1 MADLGCN
8 NLCCSQPAIRR
19 VRSVSAWL
27 RDRPP
32 ARRYGRASRSPCG
45 QGENS
50 SRSDDAGRLAARA
63 GLTDA
68 AVRPVSAAHHAAA
81 LAARHAAVPAAQRDA
96 ARPAA
101 AEPAPS
107 AALAPVPEQDAV
119 LVRLAA
125 AVPGGE
131 RVQLAAAAH
140 A

>member
-1 MADLGCN
+1 MRDH
-8 NLCCSQPAIRR
+8 PA
-19 VRSVSAWL
+19 
-27 RDRPP
+27 

-96 ARPAA
+96 VRPAA
-101 AEPAPS
+101 AAPAPS
-107 AALAPVPEQDAV
+107 AALAPVPALDAV
-119 LVRLAA
+119 PARPAA
-125 AVPGGE
+125 VVPGGE